1 MMTNLDDS
9 EILRLKDVYRNYLKN
24 GVARTKWS
32 KTNPGNQA
40 MLSERNEKVLE
51 SLRDNG
57 FFPLNT
63 RKVLDLGCGNGEML
77 GVFKEWGALAANL
90 YGVDILPERIGE
102 AQQNFKD
109 VHFQVGNGAHLPLPD
124 DSFDL
129 VVLFTVFTSILDN
142 QLAGQMAQEVRR
154 VLKTGGAVMWYDFR
168 YNNPWNPHVRAM
180 TSKMIHTF
188 FPDFQ
193 QNLQEIT
200 LWPALARRLGRFT
213 PFLYPLLVSIPGLKT
228 HYLGLLI
235 KS

>member
-1 MMTNLDDS
+1 MMTNHDDS
-9 EILRLKDVYRNYLKN
+9 EILRLKDVYRNYLKS
-24 GVARTKWS
+24 GVARTKWC
-32 KTNPGNQA
+32 KTNLGNQA
-40 MLSERNEKVLE
+40 MLSERNEKVLQ

-57 FFPLNT
+57 FLPLTT
-63 RKVLDLGCGNGEML
+63 RKVLDLGCGSGEML
-77 GVFKEWGALAANL
+77 GVFKEWGALSENL
-90 YGVDILPERIGE
+90 YGVDILPERINR
-102 AQQNFKD
+102 AKQNFKD
-109 VHFQVGNGAHLPLPD
+109 IYFQVGNGAHLTFPA

-129 VVLFTVFTSILDN
+129 VILFTVFTSILDN
-142 QLAGQMAQEVRR
+142 KMTCQLVQEVRR
-154 VLKTGGAVMWYDFR
+154 VLKTGGAVVWYDFR
-168 YNNPWNPHVRAM
+168 YNNPRNPHVRGM

-213 PFLYPLLVSIPGLKT
+213 PLLYPLLVSVPGLKT